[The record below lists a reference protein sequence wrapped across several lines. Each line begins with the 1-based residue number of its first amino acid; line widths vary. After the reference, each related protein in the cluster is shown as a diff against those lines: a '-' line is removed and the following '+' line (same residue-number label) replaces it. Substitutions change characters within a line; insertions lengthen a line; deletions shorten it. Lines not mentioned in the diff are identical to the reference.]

1 MTIFARVPRK
11 PSLQQRD
18 RLPVATY
25 EEAVRRLVCYRL
37 DEALPDEGY
46 DALVE
51 IVADI
56 FWASDRKLRSDVIAA
71 LRQIGG

>member
-11 PSLQQRD
+11 PSLQERM
-18 RLPVATY
+18 
-25 EEAVRRLVCYRL
+25 LVCYRL

-46 DALVE
+46 DAVVE

-56 FWASDRKLRSDVIAA
+56 FWRYDRKFRSDVIAA